1 MSPDNEKAAPG
12 SPAQWITHAESDL
25 RLARLGADDL
35 SVLREQVCFHA
46 QQAAEKA
53 LKAVLLSQGIEFPY
67 THDIKGLLKIAEG
80 RAVVIP
86 RAVQEAARLT
96 PYAVES
102 RRPPCGV
109 GEPILPLNH
118 HWWYALPTKHS
129 RVREWKFAACKP
141 AIGFNTPEDFRK
153 SPWQVQPKLE
163 PRILLEEAE
172 KSYHAPLGASP
183 SAPA

>member
-1 MSPDNEKAAPG
+1 MSPDNEKGTPG

-35 SVLREQVCFHA
+35 SILREQVCFHA

-67 THDIKGLLKIAEG
+67 THDIKGLLKIAE
-80 RAVVIP
+80 ASALVIP

-102 RRPPCGV
+102 RYPGCEFQISETDV
-109 GEPILPLNH
+109 VE
-118 HWWYALPTKHS
+118 ALQT
-129 RVREWKFAACKP
+129 
-141 AIGFNTPEDFRK
+141 
-153 SPWQVQPKLE
+153 
-163 PRILLEEAE
+163 AE
-172 KSYHAPLGASP
+172 KTLSWARELISRKQGENP
-183 SAPA
+183 